1 MSESQ
6 SVVRRQRILGI
17 QIGQGTRWI
26 VYRFVRNPNFAFG
39 VVVLVAMST
48 LAVFAPLV
56 DRTDPLKLSPYER
69 LQAPSAKHWFGTD
82 PTGRDLYSRTVHG
95 ARLSLLVGF
104 SVVIAVSIVG
114 GSLGLITGYSK
125 RIDNV
130 LMRFMDGLMAFPTLV
145 LALALI
151 ALLGSSIQN
160 VIIAITVVDSPRMV
174 RIVRSSV
181 LSLREQT
188 FIEAVRAVGAPTWRI
203 LLVHIAPNTLAPVLV
218 QVTFIFAGAIMTE
231 ASLSFLGAG
240 SPPHIPSWGNLI
252 SQGRDYL
259 QIALWMILFPGLFL
273 GLTVLA
279 VNLVGDA
286 IRDALDPKLRRRL

>member
-1 MSESQ
+1 
-6 SVVRRQRILGI
+6 
-17 QIGQGTRWI
+17 
-26 VYRFVRNPNFAFG
+26 
-39 VVVLVAMST
+39 MST

-56 DRTDPLKLSPYER
+56 DRIDPLMLSPYDR

-104 SVVIAVSIVG
+104 SVVVAVSLTG
-114 GSLGLITGYSK
+114 GALGLITGYSK
-125 RIDNV
+125 GVDNV

-160 VIIAITVVDSPRMV
+160 VVIAITVVDTPRMV

-181 LSLREQT
+181 LSLREQS
-188 FIEAVRAVGAPTWRI
+188 FIEAAKAVGAPTWRI
-203 LLVHIAPNTLAPVLV
+203 LLIHIAPNTIAPVMV
-218 QVTFIFAGAIMTE
+218 QATFIFAGAIMTE
-231 ASLSFLGAG
+231 AALSFLGAG

-252 SQGRDYL
+252 SQGRGYL
-259 QIALWMILFPGLFL
+259 QVAFWMIFFPGLFL

-286 IRDALDPKLRRRL
+286 VRDALDPKLRRRL